1 MGGIRRRQ
9 ALGHIARV
17 ACAVGQVLPRVR
29 IGVAVVMMVPALV
42 AIGIAF
48 AMVVVVVVVVVVV
61 MIMPAAGEL
70 ARRHAFGRH
79 HLPAGEARG
88 LFQPRQPG
96 LEVQAIDDQQLR
108 ASQLPGIRGRRLVF
122 VGVAIGTD
130 QRGHAHIL
138 SADLAHD
145 VAQDGKAGHHLQ
157 RFGRVGRRQ
166 GGGQAQAGGGQRAGA
181 ARR

>member
-17 ACAVGQVLPRVR
+17 ACAVSQVLPRVR

-61 MIMPAAGEL
+61 MIMPAAGERAASRL
-70 ARRHAFGRH
+70 RTPPPSCRRSPRPFS
-79 HLPAGEARG
+79 RG
-88 LFQPRQPG
+88 MG

-108 ASQLPGIRGRRLVF
+108 VASFLASAG
-122 VGVAIGTD
+122 VGSYSWASPSGPTSVVTLTSFPPTSRTMSPRMEKLATTFSG
-130 QRGHAHIL
+130 
-138 SADLAHD
+138 SAA
-145 VAQDGKAGHHLQ
+145 
-157 RFGRVGRRQ
+157 
-166 GGGQAQAGGGQRAGA
+166 
-181 ARR
+181 

>member
-88 LFQPRQPG
+88 LSSRGSQASKSRPLTTSSCAPASFLASAGVGSYSWASPSGPTSVVTLTSFPPTSRTMSPRMEKLATTFSG
-96 LEVQAIDDQQLR
+96 
-108 ASQLPGIRGRRLVF
+108 
-122 VGVAIGTD
+122 
-130 QRGHAHIL
+130 
-138 SADLAHD
+138 SAA
-145 VAQDGKAGHHLQ
+145 
-157 RFGRVGRRQ
+157 
-166 GGGQAQAGGGQRAGA
+166 
-181 ARR
+181 